1 MLNLPICEKTQGEEN
16 LKILFGDTFP
26 KTDCDCLD
34 PCSQDVYKFQ
44 VSRVTICKLII
55 ILFVCIL
62 RTASHCVKTMTKA
75 YFFLSYR
82 DT

>member
-1 MLNLPICEKTQGEEN
+1 MLNLPICKKPQGEEN
-16 LKILFGDTFP
+16 LRILFGDTLP

-55 ILFVCIL
+55 ISIM
-62 RTASHCVKTMTKA
+62 HIM
-75 YFFLSYR
+75 
-82 DT
+82 